1 MKMLINYEEIALVW
15 WDPCLDFQ
23 FKTPLESFAALVHL
37 VLNLKFSILD
47 KMKIQYH

>member
-15 WDPCLDFQ
+15 WDPCLDFR